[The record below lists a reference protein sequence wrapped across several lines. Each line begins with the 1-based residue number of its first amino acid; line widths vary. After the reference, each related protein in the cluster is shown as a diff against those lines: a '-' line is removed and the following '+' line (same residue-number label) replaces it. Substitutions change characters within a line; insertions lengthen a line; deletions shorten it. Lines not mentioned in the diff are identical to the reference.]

1 MFYFNAFGINLQM
14 FAEGSDGGA
23 GATAAAA
30 NAGVAAPQTETGVN
44 PLADVIYGKQAD
56 VSDAGTQTQESA
68 KTEPAAPDRKAEF
81 EKLIK
86 GDYKEEY
93 GKRVEETVRSRIKP
107 YQSKVDRYNELQPML
122 EMLAGKYGVKA
133 DDVEALNK
141 AIAEDDAFYEK
152 EAYEKGVSV
161 EQLKAYKK
169 MERENTALR
178 RVNEERDAREQ
189 GAKQYA
195 AWTQQAEAAKA
206 VYPSLDLRTEVQSPD
221 FIRLLRA
228 GVDVRT
234 AFEVL
239 HKDEIIPAAMQYTAK
254 AVEKQVTDKI
264 AAMGARP
271 AENGLGASGA
281 AVVKSDVSKLTDADM
296 DEIIRRVAGGER
308 IVF

>member
-1 MFYFNAFGINLQM
+1 M
-14 FAEGSDGGA
+14 
-23 GATAAAA
+23 
-30 NAGVAAPQTETGVN
+30 
-44 PLADVIYGKQAD
+44 
-56 VSDAGTQTQESA
+56 SDAGTQKSESA
-68 KTEPAAPDRKAEF
+68 KTEPVAPDRKAEF

-93 GKRVEETVRSRIKP
+93 GKRVEETVQRRLRATKD
-107 YQSKVDRYNELQPML
+107 KVDRYNALTPML
-122 EMLAGKYGVKA
+122 EMLANKYGVKA
-133 DDVEALNK
+133 DDVEGLSKAL
-141 AIAEDDAFYEK
+141 AEDDAFYEK

-169 MERENTALR
+169 MERENAALR
-178 RVNEERDAREQ
+178 RANEERDMREA

-195 AWTQQAEAAKA
+195 TWMEQAEAAKA
-206 VYPSLDLRTEVQSPD
+206 VYPSLDLRTEVQNPD
-221 FIRLLRA
+221 FLRLLRA
-228 GVDVRT
+228 GVDVKT
-234 AFEVL
+234 AFAAI
-239 HKDEIIPAAMQYTAK
+239 HQDEIIPAAMQYTAK
-254 AVEKQVTDKI
+254 AVEKQVTDTI

>member
-1 MFYFNAFGINLQM
+1 MFYFNASGINLQL
-14 FAEGSDGGA
+14 FAEGGDGGA
-23 GATAAAA
+23 GATAAAE
-30 NAGVAAPQTETGVN
+30 NAGVAASQNDTGVN

-56 VSDAGTQTQESA
+56 VSDAGTQKSESA
-68 KTEPAAPDRKAEF
+68 KTEPVAPDRKAEF

-133 DDVEALNK
+133 DDIEALSK
-141 AIAEDDAFYEK
+141 ALAEDDAFYEK
-152 EAYEKGVSV
+152 EAYDKGVSV

-169 MERENTALR
+169 MERENAALR
-178 RVNEERDAREQ
+178 RANEERDMREA

-195 AWTQQAEAAKA
+195 EWMEQAEAAKA
-206 VYPSLDLRTEVQSPD
+206 VYPSLDLRTEVQNPD
-221 FIRLLRA
+221 FLRLLRA
-228 GVDVRT
+228 GIDVKT
-234 AFEVL
+234 AFAAI
-239 HKDEIIPAAMQYTAK
+239 HQDEIIPAAMQYTAK
-254 AVEKQVTDKI
+254 AVEKQVTDTI